1 MSLTWRT
8 SLRMLSETSNKHIM
22 SNTRWLIS
30 LGLLCLLTLLSSESR
45 AADKKVNMSKVPPAA
60 DKKGVTFDKDVK
72 PLLEKSCLKCHSG
85 DKPKS
90 KYRMDTLASVIK
102 GGESGDP
109 AIVPGHSEKSP
120 LVLFASDALEEM
132 EMPPIDKRDKY
143 PALTKE
149 QIGLIRAWIDQGA
162 K

>member
-1 MSLTWRT
+1 MAATLAVLTST
-8 SLRMLSETSNKHIM
+8 I
-22 SNTRWLIS
+22 
-30 LGLLCLLTLLSSESR
+30 
-45 AADKKVNMSKVPPAA
+45 AADKKPDMSKVPPAS
-60 DKKGVTFDKDVK
+60 DKKGLTFATDIK
-72 PLLEKSCLKCHSG
+72 PLLDKSCVKCHSG

-90 KYRMDTLASVIK
+90 KYRMDTLQSVIK

-109 AIVPGHSEKSP
+109 AVVPGQSAKSP
-120 LVLFASDALEEM
+120 MVLFVSDAVEEM

-149 QIGLIRAWIDQGA
+149 QIGLLRAWIDQGA